1 MDLFLVFQAF
11 WLPTIDDWWRR
22 SEGFCWRPK
31 SKWPAGVSTA
41 SSVNFPGS
49 AACSIQIVNKLFA
62 EIDCLSILFLYFYL
76 TLNHFF
82 VRWCFVNVII
92 VLCVCVCVH
101 VHITHIVERWMIST
115 RFDLIFFFL
124 LLMNEW
130 IHQNHL
136 KFVFIF
142 VLFILLRKSLF
153 KWAEIQYNVW
163 TLYKALTAIRFTF
176 WSQVLK

>member
-92 VLCVCVCVH
+92 VLCVCARAYY
-101 VHITHIVERWMIST
+101 TLLRDEW
-115 RFDLIFFFL
+115 FQPDLIWFFFLL

-176 WSQVLK
+176 LSQVLK

>member
-92 VLCVCVCVH
+92 VLCVCVH

-115 RFDLIFFFL
+115 RFDFFFYCWW
-124 LLMNEW
+124 MNESIRTIW
-130 IHQNHL
+130 
-136 KFVFIF
+136 
-142 VLFILLRKSLF
+142 SLF
-153 KWAEIQYNVW
+153 LFLSYSLCWESPFLNELKYN
-163 TLYKALTAIRFTF
+163 TMCELYIKL
-176 WSQVLK
+176 

>member
-92 VLCVCVCVH
+92 VLCVCVCTCILH
-101 VHITHIVERWMIST
+101 
-115 RFDLIFFFL
+115 
-124 LLMNEW
+124 
-130 IHQNHL
+130 
-136 KFVFIF
+136 
-142 VLFILLRKSLF
+142 ILLRDEWFQPDLIWFFFFIVDEWMNPSEPSEVCF
-153 KWAEIQYNVW
+153 YFCPIHFVESP
-163 TLYKALTAIRFTF
+163 F
-176 WSQVLK
+176 